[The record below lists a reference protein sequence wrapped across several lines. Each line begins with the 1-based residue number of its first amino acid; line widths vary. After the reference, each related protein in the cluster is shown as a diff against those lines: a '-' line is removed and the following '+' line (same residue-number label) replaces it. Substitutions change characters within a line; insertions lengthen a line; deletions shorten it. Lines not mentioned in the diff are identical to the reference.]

1 MALKISSL
9 AHLFGVAAWSWF
21 LHPVLMI
28 VMMVSVLCVSYQR
41 EFHSKA
47 LQILGGV

>member
-28 VMMVSVLCVSYQR
+28 VMTVSVLCVLHQR
-41 EFHSKA
+41 DFHSKT